1 MKRVVVV
8 FLAFSSLVVSDV
20 HAARGDYPYYGGV
33 ELFATSSEL
42 VSADDLDNTVAFFV
56 EEEGLGTLENQRRIT
71 FEDAGHGKR
80 IYMGVSPHV
89 DWDWEWGYIDFGKT
103 HGGYQGDSSSTSL
116 DMRMDVKS
124 EGWFL
129 HVQYSPQIA
138 DKWEANIKLG
148 VLRWDGERYSR
159 LVTENNL
166 PFEKFE
172 TVAGIDQYYG
182 VGVMYELNERW
193 KLRGDINRYTFGDD
207 LIDTVGITAQFW
219 FSGRLIN
226 NIFDY

>member
-1 MKRVVVV
+1 MCIR
-8 FLAFSSLVVSDV
+8 
-20 HAARGDYPYYGGV
+20 
-33 ELFATSSEL
+33 
-42 VSADDLDNTVAFFV
+42 
-56 EEEGLGTLENQRRIT
+56 
-71 FEDAGHGKR
+71 
-80 IYMGVSPHV
+80 
-89 DWDWEWGYIDFGKT
+89 
-103 HGGYQGDSSSTSL
+103 DS
-116 DMRMDVKS
+116 
-124 EGWFL
+124 
-129 HVQYSPQIA
+129 
-138 DKWEANIKLG
+138 
-148 VLRWDGERYSR
+148 YSR